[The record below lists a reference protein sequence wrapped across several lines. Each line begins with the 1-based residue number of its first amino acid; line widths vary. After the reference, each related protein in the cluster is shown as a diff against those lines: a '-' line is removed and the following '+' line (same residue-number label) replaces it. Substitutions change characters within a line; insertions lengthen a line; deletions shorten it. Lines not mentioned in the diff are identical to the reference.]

1 MREKNKKKK
10 KEEDTEPRK
19 QWFQAKKKKKVG
31 RRRRRVIVGVTGV
44 ENKQSRLKHGGRNL
58 WKRGLPEECEDSRDR
73 WPR

>member
-10 KEEDTEPRK
+10 KGRRHRTQETVVSR
-19 QWFQAKKKKKVG
+19 KKKKKVG